1 MKIVQKKTF
10 INKSDEEINEFLN
23 NLPAEDI
30 VSTHFAVYGYENAAD
45 EWTTIFYKTDA
56 E

>member
-1 MKIVQKKTF
+1 MQKVQRKTF

-45 EWTTIFYKTDA
+45 EWTTIFYKVDV